1 MDERETQ
8 AEGSLPEL
16 NEDLSDDP
24 SGTGP
29 SQKQLQRSSP
39 KLQILLEKLQFQN
52 KQLWEALDM
61 GKEEWQ
67 IGRKQIC
74 KAYVRTQTDKELA
87 EEEIERLREGHKVDP
102 VRRSQWERLVE
113 NETALCKRLG
123 EQREEDQEKIYR
135 LEVRLQIRNEKAN
148 EDRKASVV
156 ERVLSQ
162 KLVEDLSK
170 SQEGFREVSTKMLTM
185 LTQQATPQQSDGMD
199 TIVERSKLP
208 EEDNQSLSIHV
219 KVCSAKM
226 EETPE
231 LLGAERY
238 ENVKLGQELED
249 KTANSEDL
257 CGDNASQESTL
268 EWQKYAIDDLIPK
281 QHAIEIYLKDL
292 TIKIKELD
300 VSMLEQQI
308 ETLSQQKADKG
319 TSMVLQEKNKTITK
333 LNGELGQ
340 VHQKKEY
347 YEGRYNALVVST
359 ASMQGDHK
367 LTKAARE
374 REGLLAAVAE
384 EELNRLRYEMA
395 NGNKE
400 LCDPQQWGNWQNW
413 KTATLHAQK
422 KKAKDEETA
431 RNGSDLVT
439 KFG

>member
-1 MDERETQ
+1 MEKINLKNEEQRLTLDERETQ

-87 EEEIERLREGHKVDP
+87 EEEIERLREGHKVDS

-170 SQEGFREVSTKMLTM
+170 TCRRAKRVS
-185 LTQQATPQQSDGMD
+185 G
-199 TIVERSKLP
+199 RS
-208 EEDNQSLSIHV
+208 
-219 KVCSAKM
+219 
-226 EETPE
+226 
-231 LLGAERY
+231 
-238 ENVKLGQELED
+238 
-249 KTANSEDL
+249 
-257 CGDNASQESTL
+257 
-268 EWQKYAIDDLIPK
+268 
-281 QHAIEIYLKDL
+281 
-292 TIKIKELD
+292 
-300 VSMLEQQI
+300 
-308 ETLSQQKADKG
+308 
-319 TSMVLQEKNKTITK
+319 
-333 LNGELGQ
+333 
-340 VHQKKEY
+340 
-347 YEGRYNALVVST
+347 
-359 ASMQGDHK
+359 
-367 LTKAARE
+367 AR
-374 REGLLAAVAE
+374 R
-384 EELNRLRYEMA
+384 
-395 NGNKE
+395 
-400 LCDPQQWGNWQNW
+400 C
-413 KTATLHAQK
+413 
-422 KKAKDEETA
+422 
-431 RNGSDLVT
+431 
-439 KFG
+439 